1 VRTTLVTNIAAVPI
15 VHTQRIFK
23 PGLFSLPISFHDSK
37 KDPEESLKAVKN
49 PASEMSNERER
60 PGRRILYLV
69 LLEPGYLNR
78 YHKPELNQ
86 PII

>member
-1 VRTTLVTNIAAVPI
+1 LRRKKI
-15 VHTQRIFK
+15 QRKNQTSIERYK
-23 PGLFSLPISFHDSK
+23 NDTFHDSK